1 MVLSTQDGMKLSYM
15 EQGTPVMHVVLAD
28 VVVVGIARPKIM
40 PVGGTIAVVGWAGRD
55 MIETL
60 VMVTVDGRIAGS
72 VEDVDSVEGV
82 NGVEDID

>member
-1 MVLSTQDGMKLSYM
+1 MV
-15 EQGTPVMHVVLAD
+15 
-28 VVVVGIARPKIM
+28 
-40 PVGGTIAVVGWAGRD
+40 
-55 MIETL
+55 ETL